1 MTDGF
6 LYYALI
12 FLLSAVIVVPLA
24 KRSGLGAILGYLLAG
39 VIIGPFGMGFI
50 KNPEAILH
58 FAEFGVVMMLFL
70 IGLELQPRTL
80 WRLRKPILGLGGSQM
95 GLTTVVIAVACM
107 IMGLSWP
114 VAMAIGLGLAL
125 SSTAIAIQLMNER
138 NIFPTYTGQS
148 AFSVLLFQDIAII
161 PILAVIPLLAV
172 GSDVGS
178 VQQAIEVVEEQ
189 AGGSLWE
196 KGLMVIGMVALIIAI
211 GHYAM
216 RPALR
221 YIAQT
226 GVREIFTATAL
237 LLVVGVTFLMK
248 SIGLSAAL
256 GAFIAGVILADSE
269 YRHEIEAQIEPFKA
283 LLLGLFFISVGM
295 SMNFDVLA
303 ADWATAIGALVGLL
317 VIKFAVLFILAKW
330 FKFDLSQNLIF
341 STLLAQGG
349 EFGFVVF
356 QFANQVN
363 LINSEL
369 ASMLNMTVAL
379 SMAATPLMLMFYD
392 RVLMRRFKDMS
403 GFDTLPE
410 KPPVKGGSSPV
421 LIFGNGRFG
430 QVVARLLQANKIQT
444 TILDHDPKQIDT
456 MRRFGW
462 EVFYGD
468 VMDME
473 LLHAAG
479 AEKAKLLVLAIND
492 RDKSVEAA
500 SLIKQKYPHLKIY
513 ARAYDRRHAYELSKV
528 GVDYFERETFH
539 AALNMGREVLM
550 GLGYRAYEARNLA
563 LKFAKHDRKILIES
577 FGYFEDEKALISIAQ
592 QSREELRRI
601 FESDRTDAELHR
613 EEGWDEDDGNKPQVT
628 RK

>member
-6 LYYALI
+6 LYFALI
-12 FLLSAVIVVPLA
+12 FLSAAVIVVPLA

-39 VIIGPFGMGFI
+39 VIIGPFGMGLI

-70 IGLELQPRTL
+70 IGLELQPLTL
-80 WRLRKPILGLGGSQM
+80 WRLRKPILGLGGSQVA
-95 GLTTVVIAVACM
+95 LTTFLIAAGCLA
-107 IMGLSWP
+107 MGLSWP
-114 VAMAIGLGLAL
+114 VGLAIGLGLAL

-138 NIFPTYTGQS
+138 NIFTTYTGQS
-148 AFSVLLFQDIAII
+148 SFSVLLFQDIAII
-161 PILAVIPLLAV
+161 PILAIIPLLAV
-172 GSDVGS
+172 GGDVGS

-196 KGLMVIGMVALIIAI
+196 KGLMVIGLVSVIIAV

-237 LLVVGVTFLMK
+237 LLVIGVTFLMK
-248 SIGLSAAL
+248 SVGLSAAL

-295 SMNFDVLA
+295 SMNFDILA
-303 ADWATAIGALVGLL
+303 SDWMTALGALLGLL
-317 VIKFAVLFILAKW
+317 IIKFAVLFFLAKI
-330 FKFDLSQNLIF
+330 FKFDFAQNLIF

-363 LINSEL
+363 LINADLTSL
-369 ASMLNMTVAL
+369 LNMVVAL

-392 RVLMRRFKDMS
+392 RVIVRRLQNAQN
-403 GFDTLPE
+403 FDVLPE
-410 KPPVKGGSSPV
+410 KPSIKTHSPV

-492 RDKSVEAA
+492 REKSVAAA

-550 GLGYRAYEARNLA
+550 ALGYRAYEARNLA
-563 LKFAKHDRKILIES
+563 LRFAKHDRKILIES
-577 FGYFEDEKALISIAQ
+577 FSYFEDEKALISFAQ
-592 QSREELRRI
+592 QSREELTRI

-613 EEGWDEDDGNKPQVT
+613 EEGWDEDDGNKPQIGK
-628 RK
+628 R